1 MGTFAAS
8 GAVLA
13 KAGKNVSSDFDSI
26 WTNTSEYESWLSQ
39 AEAVVNIMSRY
50 DWVENSGAI
59 ATTQLPILKE
69 ATANLAAIEAIR
81 YDMSGYTSR
90 GEAEDM
96 ITVLRDAAIR
106 DISLLKDQ
114 KGVTFVK

>member
-8 GAVLA
+8 GAVLK
-13 KAGKNVSSDFDSI
+13 KAGKNHSTDLDTG
-26 WTNTSEYESWLSQ
+26 WNNTSEFEDWLSQ
-39 AEAVVNIMSRY
+39 AEAVVNVMSRY
-50 DWVENSGAI
+50 DYVENSGAI
-59 ATTQLPILKE
+59 SSNQLPILKE

-81 YDMSGYTSR
+81 YDMSGYTTR